1 MKHLFL
7 CLFILPG
14 IISVSAQT
22 IKLQPGTPFKTI
34 TDIKVN
40 TNLNFAGQDI
50 ETVTNA
56 VTTALDTIKA
66 VNADGY
72 TFSATMK
79 HIKGEVK
86 VMGQDQTFDSDDQ
99 NLRNNP
105 QMADLFKALN
115 TPNIIEIKNGKMIA
129 QSQKLDAIIKMGGA
143 DDQAKYVLALQPTDI
158 KEGFSWTDST
168 VSDSSSKIVS
178 NATIKQVS
186 DNAVVVEMHANITL
200 KENIN
205 RNGMDIVQNLT
216 GKAIATRTYNKANG
230 LLINETSNVDLTG
243 TMEMMG
249 QSAPVTSKGTIV
261 TTVE

>member
-7 CLFILPG
+7 GFFLSTG
-14 IISVSAQT
+14 IIAVSGQMV
-22 IKLQPGTPFKTI
+22 KVQPGTAFKTV

-50 ETVTNA
+50 ETTTNA

-66 VNADGY
+66 VTADGY
-72 TFSATMK
+72 TYSATMK

-86 VMGQDQTFDSDDQ
+86 VMGQDQTFDSDDE

-115 TPNIIEIKNGKMIA
+115 KPNNIEIKNGKMIT

-186 DNAVVVEMHANITL
+186 DNAVVVEMHAN
-200 KENIN
+200 
-205 RNGMDIVQNLT
+205 
-216 GKAIATRTYNKANG
+216 
-230 LLINETSNVDLTG
+230 
-243 TMEMMG
+243 
-249 QSAPVTSKGTIV
+249 
-261 TTVE
+261 